1 MTTNENNEAKVMLN
15 SKQCDAFLAVAE
27 MGSFDLA
34 AERLCITA
42 SAVTLRVQSLEKTLG
57 HLLIVRE
64 RPCRVT
70 QAGQSLLHYLQHT
83 RRLEQNLL
91 QDLTGQTNESPFY
104 QLNIATNDDSLATW
118 LFSAV
123 RETLLREKIVVHL
136 KVDDQAHTH
145 HLLEAGLVS
154 ACIST
159 EQHPMKGCLAIRL
172 GSMSYRMVAT
182 PEFTRHWF
190 PQGLHRNA
198 LKMAP
203 AVIYND
209 KDHIHTDIILARYG
223 LNIDSYPHH
232 YIPSSTA
239 FVEAIAYG
247 LGFGMVPDYQIGQR
261 LITGEWVEIL
271 PEARTDIQLYWH
283 HWKQQSK
290 PLQQLTHDILEKA
303 PNYMNQKFDQ

>member
-1 MTTNENNEAKVMLN
+1 MLN

-27 MGSFDLA
+27 TGSFDLA

-42 SAVTLRVQSLEKTLG
+42 SAVTMRVQSIEKSLG

-70 QAGQSLLHYLQHT
+70 QAGLSLLHYLQHT

-91 QDLTGQTNESPFY
+91 QDLTGQTPESPFY

-118 LFSAV
+118 LLRAI

-136 KVDDQAHTH
+136 KVDDQTQTH

-154 ACIST
+154 ACITT
-159 EQHPMKGCLAIRL
+159 EQQPMKGCVATRL
-172 GSMSYRMVAT
+172 GCMNYRMVAT
-182 PEFTRHWF
+182 PEFSRRWF
-190 PQGLHRNA
+190 AQGLNRQS
-198 LKMAP
+198 LRMAP

-209 KDHIHTDIILARYG
+209 KDHLHTDIILEKFG
-223 LNIDSYPHH
+223 LNIESYPHH
-232 YIPSSTA
+232 FIPSSTA
-239 FVEAIAYG
+239 FVEAIEFG

-261 LITGEWVEIL
+261 LHTGEWLELL
-271 PEARTDIQLYWH
+271 PDSHINIQLYWH
-283 HWKQQSK
+283 HWKQQSP
-290 PLQQLTHDILEKA
+290 PLAQLTRDMIDKA
-303 PNYMNQKFDQ
+303 PSYMNQQMNTSF

>member
-1 MTTNENNEAKVMLN
+1 MLN

-27 MGSFDLA
+27 TGSFDLA

-42 SAVTLRVQSLEKTLG
+42 SAVTMRVQSLEKSLG

-70 QAGQSLLHYLQHT
+70 QAGLSLLHYLQHT

-91 QDLTGQTNESPFY
+91 QDLTGQTPESPFY

-118 LFSAV
+118 LLRAI

-136 KVDDQAHTH
+136 KVDDQTQTH

-154 ACIST
+154 ACITT
-159 EQHPMKGCLAIRL
+159 EQQPMKGCVATRL
-172 GSMSYRMVAT
+172 GYMNYRMVAT
-182 PEFTRHWF
+182 PEFTRRWF
-190 PQGLHRNA
+190 AHGLNRQN
-198 LKMAP
+198 LRMAP

-209 KDHIHTDIILARYG
+209 KDHLHTDIILEKFG
-223 LNIDSYPHH
+223 LNIESYPH
-232 YIPSSTA
+232 YFIPSSTA
-239 FVEAIAYG
+239 FVEAIEFG

-261 LITGEWVEIL
+261 LHTGEWLELL
-271 PEARTDIQLYWH
+271 PDSHINIQLYWH
-283 HWKQQSK
+283 HWKQQSP
-290 PLQQLTHDILEKA
+290 PLAQLTRDMIDKA
-303 PNYMNQKFDQ
+303 PSYMNQQMNTSF